1 MQSDDISILALRYVR
16 PLDEVVLQNKI
27 VLPADIQQVG
37 RLNEWVDDVTSRL
50 GADEEAAM
58 NLRLAVEEA
67 VVNVMNYA
75 YKNEKNSDGTPVQGI
90 VEVQAIADK
99 HEVVF
104 TVIDSGSPFDPTA
117 IPDVDPTLPVEER
130 PIGGLGIF
138 MMRQLTD
145 SINYKRVGEQNVT

>member
-1 MQSDDISILALRYVR
+1 MIIDRIEEQSRYYAVHPLMEEAFAFLA
-16 PLDEVVLQNKI
+16 E
-27 VLPADIQQVG
+27 A
-37 RLNEWVDDVTSRL
+37 VDRGIEL
-50 GADEEAAM
+50 GADDEKAM

-75 YKNEKNSDGTPVQGI
+75 YKNEKNPDGTPVQGE
-90 VEVQAIADK
+90 VEVQAIADRQ
-99 HEVVF
+99 EVVF

-145 SINYKRVGEQNVT
+145 SINYKRLDEHNVTRLRKKYSN